1 MPLQSARSTLRML
14 IVLLAALTA
23 LRAAPASEDAAALMR
38 QVETTQPG
46 QQGEADRYTLE
57 QLMRRLRVPGVS
69 IAVVRDFEVHWAKGY
84 GVADV
89 ETRRPVTPETL
100 FQAASISKPVTALAV
115 MRLAQEGRLSIDA
128 DVNTLLRSWRVPPAP
143 DARPHPV
150 TVRAL
155 LSHTSGADDGFGFP
169 GYAPDAPRPS
179 LLQILNGEPPSNVGK
194 VLFTAGPYQR
204 YKYSGGGTTIVQVL
218 LSELSGQAFE
228 PLMRATVLDPLGMT
242 DSTFEQPLDADR
254 SGRAARAHDERGRP
268 KTPSWHV
275 YPEQA
280 AAGLWTTAG
289 DLARV
294 LIELQIAARGPH
306 GRVLS
311 QAAAREMLTPVGVGP
326 FGVGVGLTRL
336 GDGWYFEHGGSN
348 WGYRARIIGHLRNG
362 YGAVVM
368 TNGDNGTTLAHELEL
383 RIAAAYGWDALQ
395 RPSRR

>member
-143 DARPHPV
+143 GARPHPV

-194 VLFTAGPYQR
+194 VLFTVGPYQR
-204 YKYSGGGTTIVQVL
+204 YKYSGGGTTVVQVL

-228 PLMRATVLDPLGMT
+228 PFMRATVLDPLGMA

-254 SGRAARAHDERGRP
+254 SARAARAHDERGRP

-294 LIELQIAARGPH
+294 LIELQVAARGPH

-311 QAAAREMLTPVGVGP
+311 QAAAREMLTPIGVGP